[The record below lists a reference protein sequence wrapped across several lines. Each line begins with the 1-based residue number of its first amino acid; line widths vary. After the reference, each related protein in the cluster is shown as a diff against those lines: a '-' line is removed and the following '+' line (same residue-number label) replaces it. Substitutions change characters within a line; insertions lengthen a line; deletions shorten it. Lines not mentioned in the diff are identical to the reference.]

1 MRKIRVLIVDDSALA
16 RELLRAILEQAED
29 LHVIGEAANG
39 AVAVHLVRTL
49 KPDLVTMDLEM
60 PVMGGMEAISEIM
73 AVHPVPILV
82 VSSVADAQRAYAAI
96 AVGALDAVN
105 KPECNAQAA
114 LEFVTRVRLLARVP
128 VITHLRNQGQGRSSP
143 SAGMPGGGSFQ
154 PALLHSGDV
163 ALRSQHKI
171 CAIAAST
178 GGPRVLATILAMLPA
193 NLPCP
198 VLIAQHIA
206 DGFANGMIEWL
217 SSLCQLP
224 VVLAKDGE
232 LPQAGT
238 IYLSPSERN
247 LTLANNRQIALLER
261 EAGEIYHPTCDV
273 MLNSVAR
280 VYGSDAIGVILTGM
294 GNDGAAGMARLHAAG
309 AATLAQDEASS
320 VIFGMNKVAIDCG
333 AVQQILPATQ
343 IAAAIVRLAGRPV

>member
-16 RELLRAILEQAED
+16 RALLRAILEEAHD
-29 LHVIGEAANG
+29 LHVVGEAANG

-73 AVHPVPILV
+73 ADHPVPILV

-105 KPECNAQAA
+105 KPECNPQAA
-114 LEFVTRVRLLARVP
+114 LEFVAKVRLLARVP
-128 VITHLRNQGQGRSSP
+128 VITHLRNQGRSQP
-143 SAGMPGGGSFQ
+143 SAGMPGGGIFQ
-154 PALLHSGDV
+154 PALNRNDDA
-163 ALRSQHKI
+163 ALRSPHKI

-224 VVLAKDGE
+224 VHLAREGE

-238 IYLSPSERN
+238 IYLSPSELN
-247 LTLANNRQIALLER
+247 LTLAGNRHIALLKR

-280 VYGSDAIGVILTGM
+280 VYGADAIGVILTGM
-294 GNDGAAGMARLHAAG
+294 GNDGAAGMARLRAAG
-309 AATLAQDEASS
+309 AATIAQDEASS

-333 AVQQILPATQ
+333 AVQQVLPAAQ
-343 IAAAIVRLAGRPV
+343 IAAAIVRLASPAR